1 MTLYEHQQD
10 IVKESLPIL
19 MAKKL
24 LLLSLEMR
32 VGKTPISLT
41 LAHLYNAKSVLFV
54 TKKKVVDGGEI
65 IDTYIKLKHSY
76 KLEVINYESLH
87 KVKSKPDFVILDEVH
102 RLGAY
107 PKPGLATKMLKSGL
121 KDLPVVMLSGT
132 MTPES
137 WSQIYHILYVSN
149 HSPFRKYTNFYKW
162 AEAFVKIEYIHIGQ
176 QQIKDYS
183 NANIDLIK
191 PIIDPYM
198 VSMTQEEAGFEEL
211 GYIEHIHLVDVN
223 ENIPKL
229 IQVLIKNKVYIT
241 KDGKEILADTPAKL
255 ASKHHQLS
263 GGTVITEDKE
273 YKVIDTSI
281 AQFIKDNLCHEQLA
295 IYYLFKSELEAIV
308 STLGMDNI
316 TFDVKEFNET
326 NKHFVS
332 QVVSGREGINLSKGN
347 HMVFY
352 NIPYSYVSW
361 SQTIARLQAKG
372 KTSKNNVHYIMPNL
386 PKSLAMAPVILET
399 VKRKE
404 VFTSSHY
411 TRFINI

>member
-1 MTLYEHQQD
+1 MTLYDYQQD
-10 IVKESLPIL
+10 LVTQGFEILKE
-19 MAKKL
+19 KKL

-41 LAHLYNAKSVLFV
+41 LANMYKAKAVLFV
-54 TKKKVVDGGEI
+54 TKKKVVDGGEVT
-65 IDTYIKLKHSY
+65 DTYIKLGCTY

-87 KVKSKPDFVILDEVH
+87 KVKTKPDFVILDEVH

-107 PKPGLATKMLKSGL
+107 PKPGLATRLLKSGL
-121 KDLPVVMLSGT
+121 KDVPLIMLSGT

-137 WSQIYHILYVSN
+137 WSQIYHILYVTN
-149 HSPFRKYTNFYKW
+149 HSPFAKYKNFYKW
-162 AEAFVKIEYIHIGQ
+162 AEEFVDIQYIFIGQ

-183 NANIDLIK
+183 KARMDKIK
-191 PIIDPYM
+191 PLIDPYM
-198 VSMTQEEAGFEEL
+198 LSMTQEEAGFEEV
-211 GYIEHIHLVDVN
+211 GYTEHIHYVDLDG
-223 ENIPKL
+223 NIPKL
-229 IQVLIKNKVYIT
+229 IKVLMRDKVYIT

-273 YKVIDTSI
+273 YKVIDT
-281 AQFIKDNLCHEQLA
+281 AKATFILENLSNHQLA
-295 IYYLFKSELEAIV
+295 IYYLFKSELNSILSVFGEN
-308 STLGMDNI
+308 MI
-316 TFDVKEFNET
+316 TFDVEEFNRT

-332 QVVSGREGINLSKGN
+332 QVVSGREGINLSKCD

-361 SQTIARLQAKG
+361 SQTIARIQAKG
-372 KTSKNNVHYIMPNL
+372 KTRENHIHYIMPNL
-386 PKSLAMAPVILET
+386 PKGLAIEPIILET

-411 TRFINI
+411 KRFINL